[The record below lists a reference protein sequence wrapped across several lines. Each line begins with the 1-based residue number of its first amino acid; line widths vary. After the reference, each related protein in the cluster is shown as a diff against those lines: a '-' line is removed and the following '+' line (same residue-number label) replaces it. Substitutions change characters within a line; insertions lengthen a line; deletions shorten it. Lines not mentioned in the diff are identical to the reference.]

1 MKSLTPTQILRT
13 AFLFL
18 VALVIACTCAHAG
31 DAKSTARNIAT
42 SYHAGEVNIEAGY
55 LVRTETLGDFE
66 GSTYLGAN
74 YLLTKSAGLHLGVTG
89 ADDQRGDLVRNLE
102 FGLLGRIPLNSF
114 AWEFGTGAE
123 FALRPDAWSVYAETG
138 PRFRIAKGVDIFAKV
153 RGTRPIA
160 GAEGENVAVLAGV
173 SLAFLP

>member
-1 MKSLTPTQILRT
+1 MNPMQFIRT
-13 AFLFL
+13 LFLFI
-18 VALVIACTCAHAG
+18 VALVIVQNCSHAA
-31 DAKSTARNIAT
+31 DARSTAKGIDTA
-42 SYHAGEVNIEAGY
+42 YHAGEVNIEAGY

-102 FGLLGRIPLNSF
+102 FGLLGRIPLNSL
-114 AWEFGTGAE
+114 AWEFGLGAE

-138 PRFRIAKGVDIFAKV
+138 PRFRIARGVDIFAKV

-160 GAEGENVAVLAGV
+160 GAEGENVAVLAGL
-173 SLAFLP
+173 SLSFLP

>member
-1 MKSLTPTQILRT
+1 MTHLTFIRT
-13 AFLFL
+13 MFLFL
-18 VALVIACTCAHAG
+18 VAFSICKCTSQAG
-31 DAKSTARNIAT
+31 DAKTTAKSINTA
-42 SYHAGEVNIEAGY
+42 YHAGEVNIEAGY

-89 ADDQRGDLVRNLE
+89 ADDQRGDLIRNLE
-102 FGLLGRIPLNSF
+102 FGLIGRIPINSF

-123 FALRPDAWSVYAETG
+123 FALRPDSWSVYAETG
-138 PRFRIAKGVDIFAKV
+138 PRFRIANGVDIFAKV